1 MPLYGPSRPRLAST
15 DDISWAQNVFGGCPL
30 PLYGPAH
37 SQLFPL
43 IALVWPSIVLAGAP
57 DTLVWAQRIQN

>member
-1 MPLYGPSRPRLAST
+1 MLLYGPSRLEIIST
-15 DDISWAQNVFGGCPL
+15 DDISWAQNVFGGRPL

-43 IALVWPSIVLAGAP
+43 IASVGPSIVSAGAP
-57 DTLVWAQRIQN
+57 DTLVWAQCIQN